1 MKTCQCC
8 LKLFS
13 FFTFNF
19 LEKSIKL
26 KKIMLI
32 YMYKFIVKIGGNMKI
47 VIGNDHAG
55 VEFKNQLKEYIES
68 KGIEVINIGVD
79 TLDSV
84 DYPDIAKATCKK
96 VLDNEA
102 DFGVL
107 ICGTGIGIS
116 IAANKVEGIRAAL
129 VHNEVT
135 ARLSKQHNNANVIV
149 FGARV
154 LGIEVAKSSF
164 DAYLESKFEGGRHQ
178 NRVDKIESCGGIF

>member
-1 MKTCQCC
+1 MK
-8 LKLFS
+8 
-13 FFTFNF
+13 
-19 LEKSIKL
+19 
-26 KKIMLI
+26 
-32 YMYKFIVKIGGNMKI
+32 V

-84 DYPDIAKATCKK
+84 DYPDIAKSVCKK

-164 DAYLESKFEGGRHQ
+164 DSYLEAKFEGGRHQ
-178 NRVDKIESCGGIF
+178 NRVNKIKCCGGVF

>member
-1 MKTCQCC
+1 MK
-8 LKLFS
+8 
-13 FFTFNF
+13 
-19 LEKSIKL
+19 
-26 KKIMLI
+26 
-32 YMYKFIVKIGGNMKI
+32 V

-84 DYPDIAKATCKK
+84 DYPDIAKSVCKK

-164 DAYLESKFEGGRHQ
+164 DSYLEAKFEGGRHQ
-178 NRVDKIESCGGIF
+178 NRVNKIECCGGVF

>member
-1 MKTCQCC
+1 
-8 LKLFS
+8 
-13 FFTFNF
+13 
-19 LEKSIKL
+19 
-26 KKIMLI
+26 
-32 YMYKFIVKIGGNMKI
+32 MKI

-84 DYPDIAKATCKK
+84 DYPDIAKSVCKK
-96 VLDNEA
+96 VLNKEA

>member
-1 MKTCQCC
+1 MK
-8 LKLFS
+8 
-13 FFTFNF
+13 
-19 LEKSIKL
+19 
-26 KKIMLI
+26 
-32 YMYKFIVKIGGNMKI
+32 V

-84 DYPDIAKATCKK
+84 DYPDIAKSVCKK
-96 VLDNEA
+96 VLDKEA

-164 DAYLESKFEGGRHQ
+164 DSYLEAKFEGGRHQ
-178 NRVDKIESCGGIF
+178 NRVNKIECCGGVF

>member
-1 MKTCQCC
+1 MK
-8 LKLFS
+8 
-13 FFTFNF
+13 
-19 LEKSIKL
+19 
-26 KKIMLI
+26 
-32 YMYKFIVKIGGNMKI
+32 V

-84 DYPDIAKATCKK
+84 DYPDIAKSVCKK
-96 VLDNEA
+96 VLDKEA

>member
-1 MKTCQCC
+1 MK
-8 LKLFS
+8 
-13 FFTFNF
+13 
-19 LEKSIKL
+19 
-26 KKIMLI
+26 
-32 YMYKFIVKIGGNMKI
+32 V

-84 DYPDIAKATCKK
+84 DYPDIAKSVCKK
-96 VLDNEA
+96 VLDKEA
-102 DFGVL
+102 DFGIL

-164 DAYLESKFEGGRHQ
+164 DSYLEAKFEGGRHQ
-178 NRVDKIESCGGIF
+178 NRVNKIECCGGVF

>member
-1 MKTCQCC
+1 MK
-8 LKLFS
+8 
-13 FFTFNF
+13 
-19 LEKSIKL
+19 
-26 KKIMLI
+26 
-32 YMYKFIVKIGGNMKI
+32 V

-84 DYPDIAKATCKK
+84 DYPDIAKSVCKK
-96 VLDNEA
+96 VLDKEA

-164 DAYLESKFEGGRHQ
+164 DAYLEAKFEGGRHQ
-178 NRVDKIESCGGIF
+178 NRVDKIESCGGKF

>member
-1 MKTCQCC
+1 MK
-8 LKLFS
+8 
-13 FFTFNF
+13 
-19 LEKSIKL
+19 
-26 KKIMLI
+26 
-32 YMYKFIVKIGGNMKI
+32 V

-84 DYPDIAKATCKK
+84 DYPDIAKSVCKK
-96 VLDNEA
+96 VLDKEA

-178 NRVDKIESCGGIF
+178 NRVDKIESCGGVF

>member
-1 MKTCQCC
+1 MK
-8 LKLFS
+8 
-13 FFTFNF
+13 
-19 LEKSIKL
+19 
-26 KKIMLI
+26 
-32 YMYKFIVKIGGNMKI
+32 V

-84 DYPDIAKATCKK
+84 DYPDIAKSVCKK

>member
-1 MKTCQCC
+1 
-8 LKLFS
+8 
-13 FFTFNF
+13 
-19 LEKSIKL
+19 
-26 KKIMLI
+26 
-32 YMYKFIVKIGGNMKI
+32 MKI

-84 DYPDIAKATCKK
+84 DYPDIAKPTCKK

>member
-1 MKTCQCC
+1 MK
-8 LKLFS
+8 
-13 FFTFNF
+13 
-19 LEKSIKL
+19 
-26 KKIMLI
+26 
-32 YMYKFIVKIGGNMKI
+32 V

-84 DYPDIAKATCKK
+84 DYPDIAKSVCKK
-96 VLDNEA
+96 VLDKEA

-116 IAANKVEGIRAAL
+116 IAANKVKGIRAAL

-164 DAYLESKFEGGRHQ
+164 DAYLEAKFEGGRHQ
-178 NRVDKIESCGGIF
+178 NRVNKIE

>member
-1 MKTCQCC
+1 MK
-8 LKLFS
+8 
-13 FFTFNF
+13 
-19 LEKSIKL
+19 
-26 KKIMLI
+26 
-32 YMYKFIVKIGGNMKI
+32 V

-84 DYPDIAKATCKK
+84 DYPDIAKSVCKK
-96 VLDNEA
+96 VLDKEA

-164 DAYLESKFEGGRHQ
+164 DSYLEAKFEGGRHQ
-178 NRVDKIESCGGIF
+178 NRVNKIECCGGEF

>member
-1 MKTCQCC
+1 
-8 LKLFS
+8 
-13 FFTFNF
+13 
-19 LEKSIKL
+19 
-26 KKIMLI
+26 
-32 YMYKFIVKIGGNMKI
+32 MKI

-84 DYPDIAKATCKK
+84 DYADIAKATCKK